1 MADQQVLVVLPA
13 VVLELDLLLLLAGA
27 PEGPK
32 RQVLHAPTA
41 AEVVVIRIS
50 GEGPGADQ
58 LAEAVRAQPG
68 ALAGILLGGLVT
80 GRYGAAQNQGGDE
93 SPNKPVKPLRVW
105 LKPDHGPALEALPF
119 DLVWAT
125 TWEEEANAFVAP
137 VLGLSDLPFIAWP
150 SPRPE
155 PGAGVFRKMP
165 EIVGWAKGRAFA
177 WVDDEITEADRAW
190 GKQHHE
196 GPALLHRIDPR
207 RGLATDDFATL
218 TEWAIGLLTL

>member
-1 MADQQVLVVLPA
+1 MLPA

-80 GRYGAAQNQGGDE
+80 GRYGAAQNQGGMSRRT
-93 SPNKPVKPLRVW
+93 SP
-105 LKPDHGPALEALPF
+105 
-119 DLVWAT
+119 
-125 TWEEEANAFVAP
+125 
-137 VLGLSDLPFIAWP
+137 
-150 SPRPE
+150 
-155 PGAGVFRKMP
+155 
-165 EIVGWAKGRAFA
+165 
-177 WVDDEITEADRAW
+177 
-190 GKQHHE
+190 
-196 GPALLHRIDPR
+196 
-207 RGLATDDFATL
+207 
-218 TEWAIGLLTL
+218 